1 MAHGNKTYPLGSPQ
15 VDVFV
20 CQKHELPID
29 VTCEDCEEFICSTC
43 VKKSHRK
50 HNWRTIS
57 TATTLIKRGLIGS
70 LENIEKTYIVQ
81 LDEEILRASQQIDE
95 NTKLCELEVSK
106 LQNHYDAI
114 VKKFEKIKKKHE
126 DILKDSLVVKNTGV
140 SKVRSKLKK
149 RKKKILQ
156 RVKSLKE
163 TYNEM
168 PDIVF
173 MKTHNE
179 LTSLISTDDN
189 DLEKSLFSMK
199 YEIED
204 FNDAVLLSIMGHID
218 REQIIVTE
226 TNSFQWGNEQ
236 IEVLKAIDDDT
247 CLMRNTIGSS
257 YIEQVGKSGKKEK
270 QFSVNINDVCIAV
283 NDEMYVTDG
292 ENKSISRLSASGILS
307 SIVSTDPL
315 EPVGICQTIGG
326 DLLVTLTDNESDPYK
341 LRDGNRR
348 LLRRVTVLGDVI
360 REYEYQEDGQTR
372 LFTAPRRVTQNGNTD
387 ICVINSTGK
396 TTSELV
402 IMSFYGSRK
411 SVYQGCNEKQLDFYA
426 TDVVCDYKCNII
438 VNDLHKSTIHILDPR
453 GKFMKYLLTE
463 KEIYNPS
470 SISLRN
476 STLWAANVYGQ
487 VKLFHYHIMKRC
499 FIN

>member
-1 MAHGNKTYPLGSPQ
+1 M
-15 VDVFV
+15 
-20 CQKHELPID
+20 
-29 VTCEDCEEFICSTC
+29 
-43 VKKSHRK
+43 
-50 HNWRTIS
+50 
-57 TATTLIKRGLIGS
+57 
-70 LENIEKTYIVQ
+70 
-81 LDEEILRASQQIDE
+81 
-95 NTKLCELEVSK
+95 
-106 LQNHYDAI
+106 
-114 VKKFEKIKKKHE
+114 
-126 DILKDSLVVKNTGV
+126 
-140 SKVRSKLKK
+140 
-149 RKKKILQ
+149 
-156 RVKSLKE
+156 KSLKE

-168 PDIVF
+168 PDIVLI
-173 MKTHNE
+173 KTHNE
-179 LTSLISTDDN
+179 LTSLTSTNNN
-189 DLEKSLFSMK
+189 DLEKSHFFMK

-204 FNDAVLLSIMGHID
+204 INDAVLLSIIGHIID
-218 REQIIVTE
+218 LEQITVTE

-247 CLMRNTIGSS
+247 CLMRNTRGSS
-257 YIEQVGKSGKKEK
+257 YIEQVGRSGKKEK

-283 NDEMYVTDG
+283 NDEIYVTDG
-292 ENKSISRLSASGILS
+292 EDKTISRLSASGSLS

-348 LLRRVTVLGDVI
+348 QLRRVTVLGDVI

-372 LFTAPRRVTQNGNTD
+372 LFTAPKRVTQNGNTD
-387 ICVINSTGK
+387 ICVINSTSK

-411 SVYQGCNEKQLDFYA
+411 SVYHGCNEKQLDFYV

-438 VNDLHKSTIHILDPR
+438 VNDLHKSTIHILDSR
-453 GKFMKYLLTE
+453 GHFMKYLLTE

-476 STLWAANVYGQ
+476 STLWVANVNGQ
-487 VKLFHYHIMKRC
+487 VKLFHYHIMERC